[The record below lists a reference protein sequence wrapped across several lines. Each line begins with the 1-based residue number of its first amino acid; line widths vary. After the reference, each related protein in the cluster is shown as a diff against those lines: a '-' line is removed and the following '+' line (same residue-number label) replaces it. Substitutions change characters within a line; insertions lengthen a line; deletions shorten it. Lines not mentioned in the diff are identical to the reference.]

1 MKTIALKLSKEIKT
15 AVLVI
20 SGILLFI
27 FIFNYLKGENVFDSS
42 KKISAIYE
50 NVEGLAPSAAV
61 TINGHTIGKVQSIEF
76 KGDGSGLLRVTML
89 ISDDFPFSVNSEA
102 QLYEAGL
109 IGGKAIAI
117 IPSFDSS
124 ALVQSGDVLRSK
136 VKPGLTDL
144 VNQRLT
150 PLQEKIEK
158 MMVSADQLLIN
169 LNEVFDVQSKENIKL
184 SIAELSTTISS
195 FKTTSESLNSLVE
208 DNKPAIGETILNF
221 SKISKDLSSVSESLS
236 ESDID
241 LIMLDL
247 KSTISSFDLL
257 LKNIENGDGSF
268 GKFIKDDRLYVNL
281 QGATKQLE
289 ELLNDMKLNPKRYV
303 HFSLFGKKAQQFDV
317 DGKKVKTTED

>member
-303 HFSLFGKKAQQFDV
+303 HFSLFGKKAQQYNMDS
-317 DGKKVKTTED
+317 GEVKTTED